1 MQNIDNQKK
10 YKILFVC
17 LGNICRSPAAEGIF
31 KKMVEENNLSN
42 QIIADSAG
50 TSGYHNGELPDP
62 RMRSHGARR
71 GYKFNSLSRKFMLS
85 DFDDFDIIL
94 AMDDNNYHNIL
105 NMATDIE
112 SENKVIRMADFL
124 SNHLNDHIPD
134 PYYSGADGFELV
146 LDLLEDGCAS
156 LLTKIMA
163 DNFK

>member
-1 MQNIDNQKK
+1 MNLTK
-10 YKILFVC
+10 YKVLFVC

-42 QIIADSAG
+42 RIIADSAG

-71 GYKFNSLSRKFMLS
+71 GYKFNSLSRKFMIS

-112 SENKVIRMADFL
+112 SQNKVFRMADFL